1 MWVVNILDA
10 VNVDD
15 TPVIETALFSGTD
28 WSRTQGTERGLYV
41 TTRGWLKAAAIGQ
54 ETIRASLGCIM
65 YLTDQDTAALV
76 VGTNGPFDAAGYLE
90 DIVWTGGGISGGA
103 QATTLEAPRP
113 FDIGET
119 NLHVKAQRRITQDQQ
134 IRLAMVM
141 NVAGNAVAVSG
152 VLRTLIRMS
161 G

>member
-1 MWVVNILDA
+1 MWVINILDA

-15 TPVIETALFSGTD
+15 TPVVETALFSGTD
-28 WSRTQGTERGLYV
+28 WSRTQGTERALYV
-41 TTRGWLKAAAIGQ
+41 TTRGWLKAVAIGQ
-54 ETIRASLGCIM
+54 ETIRGTLGCLM
-65 YLTDQDTAALV
+65 YLTDQDTAALQV
-76 VGTNGPFDAAGYLE
+76 ATNGPWDAAVGLE
-90 DIVWTGGGISGGA
+90 DIVWMGGGIGGGA

-119 NLHVKAQRRITQDQQ
+119 NLHVKAMRRVTQDQQ
-134 IRLAMVM
+134 IRLAMVV
-141 NVAGNAVAVSG
+141 NVAGNAFAVSG